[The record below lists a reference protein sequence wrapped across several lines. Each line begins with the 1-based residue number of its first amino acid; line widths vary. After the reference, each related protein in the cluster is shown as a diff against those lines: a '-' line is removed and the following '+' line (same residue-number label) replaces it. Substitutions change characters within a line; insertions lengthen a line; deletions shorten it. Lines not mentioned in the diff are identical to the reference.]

1 MFVLL
6 QVNIHTK
13 GHENDNQKG
22 RKKGRGKGNYIF
34 LISEKKIFFR
44 AVGKNLEIPGGT
56 RIIGKF
62 FGHAPF
68 INHVY
73 S

>member
-1 MFVLL
+1 MRTT
-6 QVNIHTK
+6 IK
-13 GHENDNQKG
+13 KEE
-22 RKKGRGKGNYIF
+22 KKGGEKGTIF
-34 LISEKKIFFR
+34 FLFLKKKIFFR

-62 FGHAPF
+62 FGPSPF